1 MSMCISTAQARTI
14 WAPWFWS
21 VLGLMHFQQCDFI
34 SFAQPS
40 GHFVRVESLS
50 LCHGAVFSSF
60 SIILVKRFSEFFAFL
75 CYAALILYEI
85 VYDLVSSLSKCFSI
99 LLSAILV
106 TRSCAFICPL
116 GCPHMKTSTHA
127 FQMMNEHA
135 KAALRRSCGSAAKQ
149 WLMCVLCSRQSCE
162 KS

>member
-1 MSMCISTAQARTI
+1 MSAV
-14 WAPWFWS
+14 
-21 VLGLMHFQQCDFI
+21 VLVCFGLMHFQQCEFLYR
-34 SFAQPS
+34 SRNPL
-40 GHFVRVESLS
+40 GT
-50 LCHGAVFSSF
+50 LCASNRSRCATVFFSSF

-75 CYAALILYEI
+75 CYAALILYGI

-116 GCPHMKTSTHA
+116 GCPHICPLGCPHMKTSTHA

-135 KAALRRSCGSAAKQ
+135 KAALMWFRCKTVAHV
-149 WLMCVLCSRQSCE
+149 CIVF
-162 KS
+162 